1 MLASLDG
8 YCSIIVFDPEEL
20 GTPYKEQQHQLQMS
34 AIAENVQLT
43 PSQSHTNTHVEQI
56 QAEKQ
61 VEKQTVVNQLPVKKK
76 RRVELTRVE

>member
-61 VEKQTVVNQLPVKKK
+61 TVVNQLPVKKK